1 MLGID
6 NPYVDGACTVN
17 LNVIEIFEADPLS
30 KETIDFFEYDMDIL
44 KGRKEVEDD
53 TETY

>member
-6 NPYVDGACTVN
+6 NPYVDGACIVN
-17 LNVIEIFEADPLS
+17 LNVLEIFEADPLS
-30 KETIDFFEYDMDIL
+30 KETIDFFENDMDIL
-44 KGRKEVEDD
+44 KRGKEEDD